1 MATYITSSH
10 EFSRILTS
18 HTVVIADFYADWCG
32 PCQRISPIFDSL
44 AKQHSK
50 PSRLAFVKINVDTH
64 QDIAQQY
71 GVRAM
76 PTFKIINKG
85 GVVETIQ
92 GANPPE
98 LTAAV
103 ERAVRLAGAGKGAAF
118 AGEGRRLGGS
128 PIVPRSG
135 GRGGGA
141 RSWDLMAL
149 LEVVLRF
156 VGLYFWT
163 LFSLDPYKAAE
174 NSPFN
179 VNRKTNTQ
187 AGNTGA
193 TKRPAGRPA
202 FKTLADLKSE

>member
-1 MATYITSSH
+1 M
-10 EFSRILTS
+10 
-18 HTVVIADFYADWCG
+18 
-32 PCQRISPIFDSL
+32 
-44 AKQHSK
+44 
-50 PSRLAFVKINVDTH
+50 
-64 QDIAQQY
+64 
-71 GVRAM
+71 
-76 PTFKIINKG
+76 
-85 GVVETIQ
+85 VETIQ

-163 LFSLDPYKAAE
+163 LFSVSVFEGVLVDRHGA
-174 NSPFN
+174 NSSSLI
-179 VNRKTNTQ
+179 RIRQLRT
-187 AGNTGA
+187 
-193 TKRPAGRPA
+193 RR
-202 FKTLADLKSE
+202 LM